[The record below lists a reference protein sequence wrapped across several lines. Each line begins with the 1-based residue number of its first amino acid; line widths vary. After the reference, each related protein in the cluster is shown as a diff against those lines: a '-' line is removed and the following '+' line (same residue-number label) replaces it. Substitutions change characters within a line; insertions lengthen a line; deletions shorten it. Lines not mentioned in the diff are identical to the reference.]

1 MALIFVPRNNKQPNT
16 MKATTFIHALASH
29 NWDTIPTQVM
39 HICDRAD
46 LVKIIGT
53 EGKIYAIG
61 MNGIPESNYLYLY
74 PDADRQQADLY
85 EGLKEAAEK
94 WENSST
100 FVDAVCSDA
109 AGQCVVI
116 INIMEA

>member
-1 MALIFVPRNNKQPNT
+1 

-53 EGKIYAIG
+53 EGRIYAIG
-61 MNGIPESNYLYLY
+61 INGIPESNYLYLF
-74 PDADRQQADLY
+74 PDADQMQADFY
-85 EGLKEAAEK
+85 KGLQEAAGR
-94 WENSST
+94 WENNENIA
-100 FVDAVCSDA
+100 DAICTDA
-109 AGQCVVI
+109 AGQLIVI
-116 INIMEA
+116 INVMEG

>member
-1 MALIFVPRNNKQPNT
+1 

-53 EGKIYAIG
+53 EGRIYAIG
-61 MNGIPESNYLYLY
+61 INGIPESNYLYLF
-74 PDADRQQADLY
+74 PDADTAQADFY
-85 EGLKEAAEK
+85 EGLKKAAGR
-94 WENSST
+94 WENNNNIA
-100 FVDAVCSDA
+100 DAICTDA
-109 AGQCVVI
+109 AGQLVI
-116 INIMEA
+116 IINVMEG

>member
-1 MALIFVPRNNKQPNT
+1 

-61 MNGIPESNYLYLY
+61 INGIPESNYLYLY
-74 PDADRQQADLY
+74 PDADPAQADFY
-85 EGLKEAAEK
+85 EGLKKAAGC
-94 WENSST
+94 WENNENIA
-100 FVDAVCSDA
+100 DAICTDA
-109 AGQCVVI
+109 AGQLIVI
-116 INIMEA
+116 INVMEA